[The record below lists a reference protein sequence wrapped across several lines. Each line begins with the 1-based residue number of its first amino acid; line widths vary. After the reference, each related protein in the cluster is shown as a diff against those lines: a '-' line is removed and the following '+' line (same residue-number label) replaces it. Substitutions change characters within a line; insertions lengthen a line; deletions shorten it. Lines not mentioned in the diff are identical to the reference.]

1 MLKNTDLSKCYP
13 LSVPFPGK
21 SDRFSFQNVSDE
33 EFEKYRL
40 SLVFNGRAKYF
51 DDDEESTK
59 TSEKKSTKT
68 SEEVLRK

>member
-1 MLKNTDLSKCYP
+1 M
-13 LSVPFPGK
+13 LSVVRSISRKRDP
-21 SDRFSFQNVSDE
+21 RFSFQNVSDE

-59 TSEKKSTKT
+59 TSEEKSMKN
-68 SEEVLRK
+68 SEQVLPR